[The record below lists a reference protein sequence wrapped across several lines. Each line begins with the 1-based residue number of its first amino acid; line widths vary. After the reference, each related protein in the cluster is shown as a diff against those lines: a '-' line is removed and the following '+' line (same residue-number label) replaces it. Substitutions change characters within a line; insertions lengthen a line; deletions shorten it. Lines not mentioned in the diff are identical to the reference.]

1 MEELFEFL
9 FGASGRINWAKYWRS
24 LLIFCSAGLLVGV
37 ILLTAAGLAAP
48 LFILML
54 TIVFIPWLLWGIAFH
69 TERLHDRGKK
79 RMVAAGVL
87 CRAGSA
93 GPAGE
98 RCMFAGAAG
107 TRLHC
112 VLALA
117 GFALSIWGFVEIG
130 CLRGNAGPNKYGSNP
145 LSVHAARGRL
155 FRRQSRGPAKII
167 VEACRLHRHNGS
179 QHKDDLHQGSG
190 RENLVQQR
198 HVMLRCRRIG
208 YRNVRYNRS
217 LHAILM
223 NDARRATPEKSNCP
237 KTKKARWPFGHRA
250 VGSWRYAAEMP
261 AGPVQT
267 LRSFSRWNKA
277 IWMGPKTQ

>member
-9 FGASGRINWAKYWRS
+9 FGASGRINLAKNWRS

-37 ILLTAAGLAAP
+37 ILLTAADLAAP

-198 HVMLRCRRIG
+198 HVMLRCRRIR

-250 VGSWRYAAEMP
+250 VGSWRYAAGMP

-277 IWMGPKTQ
+277 IWMGP